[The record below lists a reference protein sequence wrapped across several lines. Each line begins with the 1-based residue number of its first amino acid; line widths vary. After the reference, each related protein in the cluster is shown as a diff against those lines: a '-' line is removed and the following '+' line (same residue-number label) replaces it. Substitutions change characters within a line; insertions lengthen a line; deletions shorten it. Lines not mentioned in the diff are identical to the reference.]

1 MFAPNF
7 VMIHLVYFRTDT
19 ETWFPEVT
27 EFGFD
32 LWNQAKVT
40 NLTALNKSFNI
51 FKHKSCSSH
60 LFIYKVLRL
69 KEM

>member
-27 EFGFD
+27 EFGLD

-40 NLTALNKSFNI
+40 NLTALNKKFQY
-51 FKHKSCSSH
+51 F
-60 LFIYKVLRL
+60 
-69 KEM
+69 

>member
-40 NLTALNKSFNI
+40 NLTALNKKFQY
-51 FKHKSCSSH
+51 F
-60 LFIYKVLRL
+60 
-69 KEM
+69 

>member
-1 MFAPNF
+1 MFVPNF

-27 EFGFD
+27 ELGFD

-51 FKHKSCSSH
+51 FKHV
-60 LFIYKVLRL
+60 LFFSPFYL
-69 KEM
+69 

>member
-27 EFGFD
+27 EVTEFD

-40 NLTALNKSFNI
+40 NLTALNKKFQY
-51 FKHKSCSSH
+51 F
-60 LFIYKVLRL
+60 
-69 KEM
+69 